1 MTKKREFTAFYL
13 SKSLIMTRMAPK
25 KKKNKTFYGV
35 KGGIANQ
42 KVYLVYNL
50 SDPDNKLVADG
61 PFESLKEAKQAMER
75 YLSKGLCSW
84 IVTYNE

>member
-1 MTKKREFTAFYL
+1 
-13 SKSLIMTRMAPK
+13 MAPK

-50 SDPDNKLVADG
+50 ADSDNKLVADA
-61 PFESLKEAKQAMER
+61 PFESLKEAEQAMER

-84 IVTYNE
+84 IATYNE

>member
-1 MTKKREFTAFYL
+1 M
-13 SKSLIMTRMAPK
+13 IRMAPK

-35 KGGIANQ
+35 KAGITNQ

-50 SDPDNKLVADG
+50 ADPDNKLVADG
-61 PFESLKEAKQAMER
+61 PFESLKEAERAMAR

-84 IVTYNE
+84 IATYNE

>member
-1 MTKKREFTAFYL
+1 
-13 SKSLIMTRMAPK
+13 MAPK

-35 KGGIANQ
+35 KTGITNQ

-50 SDPDNKLVADG
+50 ADPADNKLVADG

-84 IVTYNE
+84 MVTYNE

>member
-13 SKSLIMTRMAPK
+13 PKSLIMIRMAPK

-61 PFESLKEAKQAMER
+61 PFESFER
-75 YLSKGLCSW
+75 SKTSDGTLF
-84 IVTYNE
+84 I

>member
-1 MTKKREFTAFYL
+1 LTKKREFTAFYL
-13 SKSLIMTRMAPK
+13 PKSLIMTRMAPK

-35 KGGIANQ
+35 GGTSINQ

-50 SDPDNKLVADG
+50 ADPDNKLVADG
-61 PFESLKEAKQAMER
+61 PFESLKEAKQVMQR

-84 IVTYNE
+84 IATYNE

>member
-1 MTKKREFTAFYL
+1 M
-13 SKSLIMTRMAPK
+13 IRMAPK

-35 KGGIANQ
+35 KTSIANQ

-50 SDPDNKLVADG
+50 AAPGNKLVADG

-75 YLSKGLCSW
+75 YLSKGLCAW
-84 IVTYNE
+84 IATYNE